1 MLVSVNYCNWGRWNL
16 THSLENFSVNTPLLT
31 SQANCADVWKA
42 RAPHGRTRGGPA
54 SGSGSRGSSAQRRL
68 LRVTGQR
75 GEARSPRRPDGTDN
89 AGPPG
94 LLRAAGTRTHGGHT
108 HVRRARART
117 RQRASAPGVT
127 AAQEVRASPVGGTGF
142 GGNRGPAGSGAGWG
156 ATSAGSGAGRRATSA
171 GSGARREPGPGGD
184 RSGTAAPARPRALS
198 RGRKKRGH

>member
-31 SQANCADVWKA
+31 SQANCADVWRA

-68 LRVTGQR
+68 LWVTGQR

-89 AGPPG
+89 AGRPG

-117 RQRASAPGVT
+117 RPRASAPGVT

-156 ATSAGSGAGRRATSA
+156 ATSAGSGFGGERGRAESDLGGERGRAGTGAGRQ
-171 GSGARREPGPGGD
+171 PP
-184 RSGTAAPARPRALS
+184 PARAR
-198 RGRKKRGH
+198 

>member
-16 THSLENFSVNTPLLT
+16 THSLENFSVTTPLLT
-31 SQANCADVWKA
+31 SPANCADVWKA

-54 SGSGSRGSSAQRRL
+54 SGSRGSSAQRRL

-89 AGPPG
+89 RAPALGRGAAGSPPLG
-94 LLRAAGTRTHGGHT
+94 CGHAHARRTHARSAGTRTHT
-108 HVRRARART
+108 SAR
-117 RQRASAPGVT
+117 
-127 AAQEVRASPVGGTGF
+127 VRAGGDRCA
-142 GGNRGPAGSGAGWG
+142 GGACEPGRGNLVWREPGRAGSE
-156 ATSAGSGAGRRATSA
+156 AGRRATSA